1 MDEIG
6 DVIVPETVNEEV
18 IVVEEKPMPKK
29 LTAWKI
35 VNGLLVLAHL
45 IFVMIFFISGVVIPL
60 AEHDPMAGF
69 GVIAFWMILI
79 YGLAGVVAIAVPC
92 IIATVKAFKK
102 SNNCTKGT
110 KNLCLLLT
118 LFPLLFEVFMFAV
131 SFVLML
137 IIGD

>member
-1 MDEIG
+1 MDEM
-6 DVIVPETVNEEV
+6 DNVIVPETVSEEV
-18 IVVEEKPMPKK
+18 IGVEEKPTPKK

-45 IFVMIFFISGVVIPL
+45 IFVMTFFISGAVIPL

-79 YGLAGVVAIAVPC
+79 YALAGVAAIAVPC
-92 IIATVKAFKK
+92 IIATVKAYKK

-110 KNLCLLLT
+110 KKLCLLLT
-118 LFPLLFEVFMFAV
+118 LFPLLFEVFMFLV